1 MQNFINYWCNR
12 WVTHP
17 QFSTSH
23 RRRSYC
29 RKWFHFT
36 LLQGLIDTKC
46 VFWNYEFG
54 WASSMHNWT
63 IFQLTKV
70 VKMSIQSKFLPY
82 KLIGDATYSMTPWIY
97 CPLKE
102 EGDLTF
108 NTKQLKFYSI
118 IDTYMCWVTFGIFK
132 CKWRTIGKRMD
143 CPLCF
148 ILDVVSTCIILH
160 NYAFC
165 QRMLLIGVGLKRLRK
180 NYKIDWFEVSS
191 KKSKLLG
198 EKASSTKIRGKI
210 DTHPNMAILGRR
222 MWRCEYSNIFN

>member
-1 MQNFINYWCNR
+1 
-12 WVTHP
+12 
-17 QFSTSH
+17 
-23 RRRSYC
+23 
-29 RKWFHFT
+29 
-36 LLQGLIDTKC
+36 

-118 IDTYMCWVTFGIFK
+118 IDTYMC
-132 CKWRTIGKRMD
+132 
-143 CPLCF
+143 
-148 ILDVVSTCIILH
+148 
-160 NYAFC
+160 
-165 QRMLLIGVGLKRLRK
+165 
-180 NYKIDWFEVSS
+180 
-191 KKSKLLG
+191 
-198 EKASSTKIRGKI
+198 
-210 DTHPNMAILGRR
+210 
-222 MWRCEYSNIFN
+222 